1 MKKLFFIIVSVCFS
15 LSLHAQNWYEIDLET
30 SVNLN
35 AIDFPSSEIGYIA
48 GDSSRLFKST
58 DGGFTWDTI
67 QHTGLVTNAIQS
79 INEIQFLT
87 NDLGFAVTN
96 GNSGG
101 VFKTTDGGLSWSQMP
116 APASNGF
123 CFFESVYMFDE
134 NNGFIGGNGCFSG
147 SLIDKLES
155 NVFTT
160 TNVDAMNGVYESL
173 VDIDFKDSNLGIAAS
188 KSKYIYRTTDGGST
202 WDTIPTDLT
211 IGKVNGVRFARGD
224 TCYASFDNQTNAFG
238 ILKSV
243 DGGLTWVQDG
253 SSATFAYPEYHCVA
267 ATQQGKI
274 YVGAETSGWTQPLI
288 FSSNANDQWNYDNV
302 DQVIYDIDSYGNDIT
317 FGVGDSGYVVVNV
330 DPNTLIIDEIESVDE
345 VVVSVYPNPANDF
358 LNIKTTHPVHKIQL
372 INVTG
377 QVVFAKTSY
386 GQLNHVLQ
394 LKNIDSGIYLLKT
407 FSGLKVQTTKVQI
420 KN

>member
-1 MKKLFFIIVSVCFS
+1 MKKLLFIIVAVSFS
-15 LSLHAQNWYEIDLET
+15 LSLHAQNWFEIDLGT
-30 SVNLN
+30 DLRLN
-35 AIDFPSSEIGYIA
+35 AVDFPSDQIGYIA

-58 DGGFTWDTI
+58 DGGFSWDTI
-67 QHTGLVTNAIQS
+67 QHSGLVTNALQS

-96 GNSGG
+96 GSNGG
-101 VFKTTDGGLSWSQMP
+101 VFKTTDGGLTWIQMP

-155 NVFTT
+155 NVFST

-173 VDIDFKDSNLGIAAS
+173 VDFDFKDSNVGLAAT

-211 IGKVNGVRFARGD
+211 IGKVNGIRFARGD

-274 YVGAETSGWTQPLI
+274 YVGAESSGWTQPLI
-288 FSSNANDQWNYDNV
+288 FSSDYNGQWTYDDV

-317 FGVGDSGYVVVNV
+317 FGVGDSGLVVVNV
-330 DPNTLIIDEIESVDE
+330 DPSTLSLDEMEIIDVVE
-345 VVVSVYPNPANDF
+345 VSAYPNPAKDI
-358 LNIKTTHPVHKIQL
+358 LNIKTTHPVHLIQL
-372 INVTG
+372 INITG

-386 GQLNHVLQ
+386 GQLNHFLQ
-394 LKNIDSGIYLLKT
+394 VTDIDSGIYLLKIY
-407 FSGLKVQTTKVQI
+407 SGSTVQTKKVQI
-420 KN
+420 RN